1 MPVAWIDYRKAYD
14 LVPHSWRQKCMDV
27 FGVAVNVRSF
37 INAPMKQWNTELTA
51 CNQRLENVRIKRG
64 IFQGDNLSPLL
75 FGLVMISLTWAL
87 RQTMASYEVKRGG
100 KKINHLLF
108 RDDLDL
114 FCKK

>member
-1 MPVAWIDYRKAYD
+1 MAVAWIDYRKAYD
-14 LVPHSWRQKCMDV
+14 LVPHSQRQKCMEV

-37 INAPMKQWNTELTA
+37 INAPMKQWKTELTA
-51 CNQRLENVRIKRG
+51 GNQRLENMRIKCG

-100 KKINHLLF
+100 KKINPLLLM
-108 RDDLDL
+108 DYLDL